1 MKKSTIL
8 KRTGNLALLAGLATL
23 SFQQTVAQTPDQIPA
38 RIPSQARSTPGA
50 GLSAGTSGLDE
61 KQGTELKLGS
71 YVELDESIR
80 NDMYGTIDFPN
91 AEIKDIIKAISKLA
105 SKNFILDRKIENRR
119 ITIMSP
125 TPVTKQEA
133 YNAFLSALYANDLT
147 VVSIGKFLK
156 IVEAKAALQSNIR
169 VFVGDYAPPSE
180 EIVTVLYPLRYLN
193 AEEIQR
199 FLTDLV
205 PRNGRINAYPNTNT
219 LVMTDTGV
227 NLRRII
233 AILKSIDI
241 PGHEDQLESLPIRY
255 ASAKQIAQLI
265 DEILDAQNGAT
276 RGARPGAARGQP
288 QKTRG
293 GGIITK
299 IVPDDRTNSLVVL
312 ANGRG
317 VEELKN
323 LVAKLDTSNAAGG
336 GNIHIYY
343 CKNAVAEEL
352 AATINSLVSSQSQ
365 TSRSSTSP
373 TFGGY
378 NPPPPAPNFNSPYSR
393 PSSGND
399 GLKFEGQV
407 KVTADKPTNSLV
419 IIASG
424 SDYAALRTV
433 FRKLD
438 VPRRQV
444 YVEAIIMELKSTDK
458 SSFAIVTNV
467 AAPGV
472 AQAAGFVP
480 SAGAAKGDVVS
491 AIYTPAG
498 LNGLIGGFAAGAKV
512 NIVGPDGKKVA
523 TVNTLQGFLKAVVDN
538 NQGQILHQPQILT
551 SDNQEASIKVVNK
564 VPVVTGTTAVNS
576 GTTGATTSV
585 NIGKEDVEIEL
596 KITPQIGQDNDL
608 IKLKVEQTVD
618 DFARV
623 QIGGQDTIDRTTR
636 KANTTVV
643 VRDGDTIAV
652 GGLQK
657 NSSSDT
663 RSKMPFLGDLPVLG
677 WLFKGSDSSV
687 DKSNL
692 VLFLK
697 PRVIN
702 SYSDLLTLTGNR
714 LESRKKDGATL
725 YDPKDRFR
733 KEIDTMLDD
742 NQKDLAKAPPKFWGF
757 APKQIESTEPEDK
770 DEKDEES
777 AEDKK
782 SNEAKA
788 ETPGTGSESSAAA
801 PLVETAPA
809 GR

>member
-1 MKKSTIL
+1 MANAKI
-8 KRTGNLALLAGLATL
+8 RPLLSGLIAGGTLLGLAA
-23 SFQQTVAQTPDQIPA
+23 SAQMPMTIPA
-38 RIPSQARSTPGA
+38 RDPAQTRATPGA
-50 GLSAGTSGLDE
+50 GLGSGNSADGAGLDE
-61 KQGTELKLGS
+61 KNGTELKLGS
-71 YVELDESIR
+71 YIELDENVR

-156 IVEAKAALQSNIR
+156 IVEAKSALQSNIR

-265 DEILDAQNGAT
+265 DEILDAQNGART
-276 RGARPGAARGQP
+276 GGRPGANRGQP

-299 IVPDDRTNSLVVL
+299 IVPDDRTNSLVIL

-323 LVAKLDTSNAAGG
+323 LVSKLDTSNAAGG

-352 AATINSLVSSQSQ
+352 ATTINSLVSGQSQ
-365 TSRSSTSP
+365 ANNASR
-373 TFGGY
+373 FGGSSGSFGGF
-378 NPPPPAPNFNSPYSR
+378 NPAPPPAPTFNA
-393 PSSGND
+393 PSFRRSGGD
-399 GLKFEGQV
+399 DLRFEGQV

-419 IIASG
+419 VIASG
-424 SDYAALRTV
+424 SDFAALRTV
-433 FRKLD
+433 LRKLD

-444 YVEAIIMELKSTDK
+444 YVEATIMELKVNDK
-458 SSFAIVTNV
+458 GSFAIVTNI
-467 AAPGV
+467 AAPGA
-472 AQAAGFVP
+472 AQAAGFNP
-480 SAGAAKGDVVS
+480 SAGVGKGDLIS
-491 AIYTPAG
+491 AVTTPAA
-498 LNGLIGGFAAGAKV
+498 LNGLIGGFAAGKKIDIVNPTTGAK
-512 NIVGPDGKKVA
+512 IV
-523 TVNTLQGFLKAVVDN
+523 TVNTLTGFIKAIVDN

-551 SDNQEASIKVVNK
+551 SDNQEASIKVTNK
-564 VPVVTGTTAVNS
+564 VPVVTGTTTVNS
-576 GTTGATTSV
+576 GTTGATSSV

-596 KITPQIGQDNDL
+596 KITPQVGQDNDL
-608 IKLKVEQTVD
+608 IKLKIDQTVD

-623 QIGGQDTIDRTTR
+623 QLGGQDTIDRTTR
-636 KANTTVV
+636 KAATTVV
-643 VRDGDTIAV
+643 VRDGDTVAV

-657 NSSSDT
+657 SSSSDT
-663 RSKMPFLGDLPVLG
+663 RSKFPLLGDLPVLG
-677 WLFKGSDSSV
+677 WLFKGSDSEV
-687 DKSNL
+687 TKSNL

-702 SYSDLLTLTGNR
+702 SYSDLLQITSDK
-714 LESRKKDGATL
+714 LESRREAGARL

-733 KEIDTMLDD
+733 GEIDEFRAQ
-742 NQKDLAKAPPKFWGF
+742 NKKDQAKEPPKYWGF
-757 APKQIESTEPEDK
+757 APKRVQDGDKEEEDETLPEE
-770 DEKDEES
+770 EK
-777 AEDKK
+777 
-782 SNEAKA
+782 EAKA
-788 ETPGTGSESSAAA
+788 EAGVMGETGTPP
-801 PLVETAPA
+801 PLVETPPA